1 MARIFE
7 EIYEDLNRL
16 TGYEDWE
23 DWEDFREE
31 IMHEQNNEHHLE
43 GNVGEHI
50 VLMLKHARKL
60 AIAPKYESANAHNL
74 SHKEFH
80 QLAKAIV
87 WSDLGKLACYSEPI
101 NEKTGE
107 YKRVWEDG
115 TPQGAAYGHAEK
127 SAEMYV
133 EYSSEP
139 RFFGIG
145 VDPLVHW
152 VVLNHMEAHRM
163 VEWLEKGLN
172 DKGKFSK
179 KLNDFTQFP
188 DFLREVLDD
197 GSGEILDNWLWP
209 DYQDLD
215 ITTQNLIN
223 KQTYKMTNLYYGE
236 AGKML
241 RMKQECDSK
250 GRITKDSQ

>member
-1 MARIFE
+1 MARTFE
-7 EIYEDLNRL
+7 EIIEDIDRL
-16 TGYEDWE
+16 TGYRGSTITIEDL
-23 DWEDFREE
+23 REE

-60 AIAPKYESANAHNL
+60 RVAPKYESPNANNL
-74 SHKEFH
+74 SRKEFH
-80 QLAKAIV
+80 QLSKAII

-133 EYSSEP
+133 GY
-139 RFFGIG
+139 FGNP
-145 VDPLVHW
+145 DPLVHW

-179 KLNDFTQFP
+179 KLDDFTQFP

-241 RMKQECDSK
+241 RLKQDCDSN

>member
-1 MARIFE
+1 MARTFE
-7 EIYEDLNRL
+7 EIIEDLDRL
-16 TGYEDWE
+16 TGYQGKTIGI
-23 DWEDFREE
+23 EDFREE

-60 AIAPKYESANAHNL
+60 GVAPKYVSPNANNL
-74 SHKEFH
+74 SRKEFH
-80 QLAKAIV
+80 QLSKAIF

-133 EYSSEP
+133 EY
-139 RFFGIG
+139 FGIG

-223 KQTYKMTNLYYGE
+223 KQTYIMTNLYYGE

>member
-1 MARIFE
+1 MARTFE
-7 EIYEDLNRL
+7 EIIEDLDRL
-16 TGYEDWE
+16 TGYQGKTIGI
-23 DWEDFREE
+23 EDFREE

-60 AIAPKYESANAHNL
+60 GVAPKYVSPNANNL
-74 SHKEFH
+74 SRKEFR
-80 QLAKAIV
+80 QLSKAIF

-133 EYSSEP
+133 EY
-139 RFFGIG
+139 FGIG

-223 KQTYKMTNLYYGE
+223 KQTYIMTNLYYGE

>member
-1 MARIFE
+1 MARTFE
-7 EIYEDLNRL
+7 EIIEDIDRL
-16 TGYEDWE
+16 TGYQGKTIGI
-23 DWEDFREE
+23 EDFREE

-60 AIAPKYESANAHNL
+60 RVAPKYESPNANNL
-74 SHKEFH
+74 SRKEFH
-80 QLAKAIV
+80 QLSKAII

-127 SAEMYV
+127 SAEMYA
-133 EYSSEP
+133 EAHYL
-139 RFFGIG
+139 

-163 VEWLEKGLN
+163 VEWLDKGLN

-179 KLNDFTQFP
+179 KLDDFTQFP

>member
-1 MARIFE
+1 MARTFE
-7 EIYEDLNRL
+7 EIIMDIDRL
-16 TGYEDWE
+16 TGYQGKTIGI
-23 DWEDFREE
+23 EDFREE

-50 VLMLKHARKL
+50 VLMLKHARL
-60 AIAPKYESANAHNL
+60 LREAVGYGDRVLHETIDLIPL
-74 SHKEFH
+74 SRKGFH
-80 QLAKAIV
+80 QLSKAII

-133 EYSSEP
+133 EY
-139 RFFGIG
+139 FGIG

-179 KLNDFTQFP
+179 KLDDFTQFP
-188 DFLREVLDD
+188 DFLREVLGD

-209 DYQDLD
+209 DYQELD

-241 RMKQECDSK
+241 RLKQECDSK
-250 GRITKDSQ
+250 GRITND